1 MRAEFSKATKRE
13 AWLRCHDE
21 RGEAR
26 CESCAEAFW
35 GSVVILYGM
44 TKDRWRWGEFARS
57 GGQIFIGLPP
67 RHAARSPARVPSL
80 EQLRRIHAPPHY
92 RFRRDNDTHRDCTT
106 VWALK

>member
-1 MRAEFSKATKRE
+1 MRAEFTKATKRE

-57 GGQIFIGLPP
+57 GGQIFY
-67 RHAARSPARVPSL
+67 RA
-80 EQLRRIHAPPHY
+80 HY
-92 RFRRDNDTHRDCTT
+92 RFRRDNGTHRDCTT

>member
-1 MRAEFSKATKRE
+1 MQTEFSKQTKRE

-57 GGQIFIGLPP
+57 GGQIFIGLIIGFVVIMILTAIAQQFG
-67 RHAARSPARVPSL
+67 R
-80 EQLRRIHAPPHY
+80 
-92 RFRRDNDTHRDCTT
+92 
-106 VWALK
+106 